1 MDLNEIKEL
10 LGNGGGKVVIVE
22 NGKPTV
28 VVLSY
33 GEYKSDASGNR
44 VLKNEPELSNNES
57 QGSEEL
63 TVDDLPL

>member
-10 LGNGGGKVVIVE
+10 LGNAPGKVVIVE

-28 VVLSY
+28 IILSY
-33 GEYKSDASGNR
+33 EEWRKTTSSSGSSR
-44 VLKNEPELSNNES
+44 RFEEAPPLESEP
-57 QGSEEL
+57 QGEL